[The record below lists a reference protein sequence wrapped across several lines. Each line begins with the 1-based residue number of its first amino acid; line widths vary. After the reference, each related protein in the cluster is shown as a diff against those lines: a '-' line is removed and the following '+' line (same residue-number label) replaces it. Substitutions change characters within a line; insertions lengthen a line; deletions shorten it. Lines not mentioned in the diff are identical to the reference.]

1 MMAFASELF
10 DATGFAPPWHGDA
23 WSELHARIHLAGSLL
38 LFGAFG
44 TIAACLVFY
53 VLRRRDLYFPRL
65 PWLFAAFIFAGG
77 ATFLVEATLF
87 WHPWYRFSA
96 LVKVLAAILAWI
108 AVVAVARVLPRA
120 LALPGAMRLNEELRA
135 EVEERKWAEEEVRH
149 LNAALQH
156 RVEELETLLN
166 VLPVGIGIA
175 SDRECRHIRANT
187 ALNRLLRAFDG
198 GNVSLTAGRGDGPR
212 NFKVYADGQE
222 LPPEQLPM
230 QRSAAND
237 EIIRDLEEEIRFD
250 DGSVLHLLAYSA
262 PLRDGEKKI
271 RGAVGAFID
280 ITTRKQAEIERH
292 LIERK
297 MLETQKLESL
307 GVLAGG
313 IAHDFNNLLTGVV
326 GNASL
331 ARMQIDPAS
340 PLAEN
345 LDQIQQ
351 VAMQAGD
358 LCRQLLAYAGKGRYV
373 VELVDFSQAV
383 RESASLLQSSVSKSA
398 VLTYELAEQLP
409 PVKADASQLRQIVMN
424 LVINASEAL
433 EGKPGVIRVQTG
445 RILADR
451 NYLDHTLGAPELPVG
466 DYVFLEVGDNGCGI
480 PADKIGR
487 IFEPFFTTKF
497 TGRGLGLAAVLGII
511 RGHHGAIKVYSE
523 VGRGT
528 TVKLLLPISTRTS
541 EESQADTDDAA
552 SWRGSGL
559 ALVVDD
565 DDSVRGIAV
574 KLMGFL
580 GFEVLQAR
588 NGAEALGLFQQ
599 HQERI
604 ALVLLDLTMPMM
616 DGEEAFRRIRA
627 LKPDARVLLMSGFN
641 EQEAIQRFLGR
652 GLAGFLQ
659 KPFTAELLREKLRA
673 VLA

>member
-1 MMAFASELF
+1 
-10 DATGFAPPWHGDA
+10 
-23 WSELHARIHLAGSLL
+23 
-38 LFGAFG
+38 
-44 TIAACLVFY
+44 
-53 VLRRRDLYFPRL
+53 
-65 PWLFAAFIFAGG
+65 
-77 ATFLVEATLF
+77 
-87 WHPWYRFSA
+87 
-96 LVKVLAAILAWI
+96 
-108 AVVAVARVLPRA
+108 
-120 LALPGAMRLNEELRA
+120 MRLNDELRA

-149 LNAALQH
+149 LNAALQN

-175 SDRECRHIRANT
+175 SDPECRHIRANAT
-187 ALNRLLRAFDG
+187 LNRQLRASEG
-198 GNVSLTAGRGDGPR
+198 GNVSLSAHRGEGPR
-212 NFKVYADGQE
+212 HFKVFADGQQ
-222 LPPEQLPM
+222 LSPEQLPL

-237 EIIRDLEEEIRFD
+237 EVIRDMEEEIHFD

-262 PLRDGEKKI
+262 PLRDGEKRI

-280 ITTRKQAEIERH
+280 ITIRKQAELERQ

-351 VAMQAGD
+351 VALQAGD
-358 LCRQLLAYAGKGRYV
+358 LCRQLLAYAGKGRFV
-373 VELVDFSQAV
+373 VESVDFSRVV
-383 RESASLLQSSVSKSA
+383 RESDYLLQSSVSKSA
-398 VLTYELAEQLP
+398 VLTYELADQLP
-409 PVKADASQLRQIVMN
+409 KVKADASQLRQIVMN

-433 EGKPGVIRVQTG
+433 EGKSGVIRIQTG
-445 RILADR
+445 RVLADR
-451 NYLDHTLGAPELPVG
+451 HYLDHTLGAPELPVG

-480 PADKIGR
+480 PADKLGR

-511 RGHHGAIKVYSE
+511 RSHRGALKVYSE
-523 VGRGT
+523 VGQGT
-528 TVKLLLPISTRTS
+528 TFKILLPVSTRTD
-541 EESQADTDDAA
+541 EESQMDADEVVE
-552 SWRGSGL
+552 WRGTGL

-565 DDSVRGIAV
+565 DDSVRSIAV
-574 KLMGFL
+574 KMMNFL

-616 DGEEAFRRIRA
+616 DGDEAFRRIRA
-627 LKPDARVLLMSGFN
+627 IKPDARVLLMSGFN

-659 KPFTAELLREKLRA
+659 KPFTAELLREKLRV

>member
-1 MMAFASELF
+1 MMAFSSDLLGTE
-10 DATGFAPPWHGDA
+10 GFTPPWRGPAWTDLHGWVQVGAD
-23 WSELHARIHLAGSLL
+23 LL
-38 LFGAFG
+38 LFGAFVAMAVC
-44 TIAACLVFY
+44 IICYLI
-53 VLRRRDLYFPRL
+53 RRRDLYFPRL
-65 PWLFAAFIFAGG
+65 YWLFAAFILACGLV
-77 ATFLVEATLF
+77 FLVDASLF
-87 WHPWYRFSA
+87 WQPWYRFA
-96 LVKVLAAILAWI
+96 VLVKLLAGAAAWVT
-108 AVVAVARVLPRA
+108 VVAVMRVLPRA
-120 LALPGAMRLNEELRA
+120 MALPGVMRLNEELRS

-149 LNAALQH
+149 LNAALQQ

-187 ALNRLLRAFDG
+187 ALNRILRSHEG
-198 GNVSLTAGRGDGPR
+198 GNVSLTAGQDEVPKH
-212 NFKVYADGQE
+212 FKVYVAGQPV
-222 LPPEQLPM
+222 PPERLPM
-230 QRSAAND
+230 QMAAAND
-237 EIIRDLEEEIRFD
+237 EVIRDLEEELRFE
-250 DGSVLHLLAYSA
+250 DGTVVHLLAYAA
-262 PLRDGEKKI
+262 PLRDGEKRI

-280 ITTRKQAEIERH
+280 ITTRKQAETERH

-331 ARMQIDPAS
+331 ARMQLDPAS
-340 PLAEN
+340 HLAEH

-351 VAMQAGD
+351 AALQAGD
-358 LCRQLLAYAGKGRYV
+358 LCHQLLAYAGKGRFV
-373 VELVDFSQAV
+373 VGAVDLSHLV
-383 RESASLLQSSVSKSA
+383 RESVCLLQSSISKSA
-398 VLTYELAEQLP
+398 VLAYELAEPLP
-409 PVKADASQLRQIVMN
+409 SVRADASQLRQIVMN

-433 EGKPGVIRVQTG
+433 EGKAGVIRIQTG
-445 RILADR
+445 RLFADR
-451 NYLDHTLGAPELPVG
+451 NYLDHTLGVPELPVG
-466 DYVFLEVGDNGCGI
+466 EYVFLEVGDNGCGI
-480 PADKIGR
+480 PPDKLKR
-487 IFEPFFTTKF
+487 IFEPFFSTKF

-511 RGHHGAIKVYSE
+511 RGHRGGVKVYSE
-523 VGRGT
+523 VGKGT
-528 TVKLLLPISTRTS
+528 TFKVLLPASNPDD
-541 EESQADTDDAA
+541 EAGLDDASGA
-552 SWRGSGL
+552 TDWRGSGL

-574 KLMGFL
+574 KMMEFL

-627 LKPDARVLLMSGFN
+627 IKPEMRVVLMSGFS
-641 EQEAIQRFLGR
+641 EQEALQRFLGR

-673 VLA
+673 VLT

>member
-1 MMAFASELF
+1 
-10 DATGFAPPWHGDA
+10 
-23 WSELHARIHLAGSLL
+23 
-38 LFGAFG
+38 
-44 TIAACLVFY
+44 
-53 VLRRRDLYFPRL
+53 
-65 PWLFAAFIFAGG
+65 
-77 ATFLVEATLF
+77 
-87 WHPWYRFSA
+87 
-96 LVKVLAAILAWI
+96 
-108 AVVAVARVLPRA
+108 
-120 LALPGAMRLNEELRA
+120 
-135 EVEERKWAEEEVRH
+135 
-149 LNAALQH
+149 
-156 RVEELETLLN
+156 
-166 VLPVGIGIA
+166 
-175 SDRECRHIRANT
+175 
-187 ALNRLLRAFDG
+187 
-198 GNVSLTAGRGDGPR
+198 
-212 NFKVYADGQE
+212 
-222 LPPEQLPM
+222 EQLPL

-237 EIIRDLEEEIRFD
+237 EVIRDMEEEVRFD

-262 PLRDGEKKI
+262 PLRDGEKRI

-331 ARMQIDPAS
+331 ARMQIDAAS

-373 VELVDFSQAV
+373 IELVDLSHLV
-383 RESASLLQSSVSKSA
+383 RESEYLLQSSVSKSA
-398 VLTYELAEQLP
+398 VLAYELAEQLP
-409 PVKADASQLRQIVMN
+409 RVKADASQLRQIIMN

-433 EGKPGVIRVQTG
+433 EGRSGVIRIHTG

-451 NYLDHTLGAPELPVG
+451 NYLDRTMGAPELPVG

-480 PADKIGR
+480 PADHLGR

-511 RGHHGAIKVYSE
+511 RGHQGAVKVYSE
-523 VGRGT
+523 VGQGT
-528 TVKLLLPISTRTS
+528 TFKILLPVSTRTA
-541 EESQADTDDAA
+541 EESHAEAEDVVG
-552 SWRGSGL
+552 WRGTGL

-565 DDSVRGIAV
+565 DESVRAIAV
-574 KLMGFL
+574 KMMSFL

-599 HQERI
+599 HQDRI

-627 LKPDARVLLMSGFN
+627 IRPEARVLLMSGFN
-641 EQEAIQRFLGR
+641 EQEAVQRFLGR

-659 KPFTAELLREKLRA
+659 KPFTTELLREKLRL

>member
-1 MMAFASELF
+1 MMALSSELLGT
-10 DATGFAPPWHGDA
+10 DGFTPPWHGPA
-23 WSELHARIHLAGSLL
+23 WTKTHGWVQVGADLL
-38 LFGAFG
+38 LFGAFMAM
-44 TIAACLVFY
+44 AACILCY
-53 VLRRRDLYFPRL
+53 VIRRRDLYFPRL
-65 PWLFAAFIFAGG
+65 YWLFATFILVCGLL
-77 ATFLVEATLF
+77 FLVDASLF
-87 WHPWYRFSA
+87 WQPWYRFSA
-96 LVKVLAAILAWI
+96 LIKLFAGVAAWTT
-108 AVVAVARVLPRA
+108 VVAVVRVLPRA
-120 LALPGAMRLNEELRA
+120 MALPGAMRLNEELRS

-187 ALNRLLRAFDG
+187 ALHRLLRSSEG
-198 GNVSLTAGRGDGPR
+198 GNVSLSAGRAEVPKH
-212 NFKVYADGQE
+212 FQVYVAGE
-222 LPPEQLPM
+222 LVPPDQLPM
-230 QRSAAND
+230 QLAAAND
-237 EIIRDLEEEIRFD
+237 EVIRDMEEEVRFE
-250 DGSVLHLLAYSA
+250 DGSVLHLLAYAA

-280 ITTRKQAEIERH
+280 ITTRKQAETERQ

-331 ARMQIDPAS
+331 ARMQMDPAS
-340 PLAEN
+340 QLAGH

-351 VAMQAGD
+351 AAMQAGD
-358 LCRQLLAYAGKGRYV
+358 LCHQLLAYAGKGRFV
-373 VELVDFSQAV
+373 VEPIDLSLLV
-383 RESASLLQSSVSKSA
+383 RESVFLLQSSISKSA
-398 VLTYELAEQLP
+398 VLSYELAEQLP
-409 PVKADASQLRQIVMN
+409 RVKADASQLRQIVMN
-424 LVINASEAL
+424 LVINASDAL
-433 EGKPGVIRVQTG
+433 EGKAGVIRIQTG
-445 RILADR
+445 RVLADR
-451 NYLDHTLGAPELPVG
+451 NDLDHTLGTPELAVG

-480 PADKIGR
+480 PPDKLGR
-487 IFEPFFTTKF
+487 IFEPFFSTKF

-511 RGHHGAIKVYSE
+511 RGHRGGVKVYSE
-523 VGRGT
+523 AGKGT
-528 TVKLLLPISTRTS
+528 TFKVLLPVSTRS
-541 EESQADTDDAA
+541 DEESHAA
-552 SWRGSGL
+552 AHETSGWRGSGL

-574 KLMGFL
+574 KMMEFL

-604 ALVLLDLTMPMM
+604 AMVLLDLTMPMM

-627 LKPDARVLLMSGFN
+627 IKPEMRVVLMSGFS
-641 EQEAIQRFLGR
+641 EQEALQRFLGR